1 MRREIDELSVI
12 TAEVVGLLLGTGYYN
27 CCITVTSLFSDSQPQ
42 CTIKHTDSTGT
53 YMNTLYH

>member
-1 MRREIDELSVI
+1 MGREIDELSI
-12 TAEVVGLLLGTGYYN
+12 TRVEVDGLLLGTGYN

-42 CTIKHTDSTGT
+42 CTIKHTDSAGT